1 MPHAQILARPFRHN
15 QIKFLLLYLGCK
27 IFCRPDRQILPP
39 RIPTPTAAQRGEKAL
54 SPTPD
59 GPDNSIHSLKTN
71 TIVEQDFI
79 TITPIGLTRGVSI
92 SDVYILMLK
101 SQTEPRIF
109 PVLISKQD
117 NATILRA
124 MQLHEYPTTQLFSR
138 LMHTYGVELTGI
150 WLRFPHRGNACA
162 CLMLNRD
169 EDRQKLT
176 TDVGNGVALSL
187 SENVPLLVTTED
199 YAALTRQQRR
209 EGEVALPLT
218 AMSRDLLQE
227 ALHEAVSRENFEL
240 ASALRDEIKLRDSE
254 SETQQPE

>member
-1 MPHAQILARPFRHN
+1 MEP
-15 QIKFLLLYLGCK
+15 
-27 IFCRPDRQILPP
+27 
-39 RIPTPTAAQRGEKAL
+39 
-54 SPTPD
+54 
-59 GPDNSIHSLKTN
+59 
-71 TIVEQDFI
+71 DFI

-101 SQTEPRIF
+101 PQTEPRIF

-124 MQLHEYPTTQLFSR
+124 MQLHEYPTTKLFSR
-138 LMHTYGVELTGI
+138 LLHTYDIALTGV

-162 CLMLNRD
+162 CLLLNRD
-169 EDRQKLT
+169 DDQQKLT

-187 SENVPLLVTTED
+187 AENAPLLVTTED
-199 YAALTRQQRR
+199 YEALIRQQRR

-227 ALHEAVSRENFEL
+227 ALDAAVSKENFEL

-254 SETQQPE
+254 GETGLPE